1 MIESM
6 TLASLNRVAL
16 PERYDINVAIEGLVV
31 RRRRH
36 SQRIVD
42 ATLAPFRARGTTWR
56 WITPWL
62 VVLGPSSSA
71 KEVE

>member
-31 RRRRH
+31 RRLRH

-42 ATLAPFRARGTTWR
+42 ATLAPFIFSSTL
-56 WITPWL
+56 WL